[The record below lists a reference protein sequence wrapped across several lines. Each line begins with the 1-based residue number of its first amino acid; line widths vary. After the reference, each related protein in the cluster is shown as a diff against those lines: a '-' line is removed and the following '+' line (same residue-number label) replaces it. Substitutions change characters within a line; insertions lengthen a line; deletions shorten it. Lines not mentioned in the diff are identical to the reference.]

1 MKNLFT
7 RFLMIVFLFSVFY
20 QTYGAGSSPNP
31 SVNDIMLTTLDES
44 ATQAQPGTVN
54 VQGYVSENPYSA
66 MDDAINANAIEAL
79 GTAPYLIF
87 WGPTGTLDTYVDVEI
102 MVDFFDYAELSVK
115 DSIHITLP
123 NGEVIYWTP
132 VLDNGQRASFKPDL
146 FRGVETFGTY
156 TVTLP
161 EGVVVNENGLR
172 FKGFSWSFDI
182 AENIAPT
189 LTVTNTPDDAMNT
202 PNNFTVELTFSEEVK
217 GVEEALEGSVGLD
230 TVVTADGIVY
240 TLTFSGDDEMEGMLE
255 LIDSLVTDVS
265 KNENKLVEGLKWP
278 YKIGDHVVPTAVV
291 EPNLKVNP
299 LDIKITFSEE
309 VIVPVGGIVVNGGTA
324 SVTNVGNIYNVA
336 IIANDGAT
344 VKLNLTSLITDDSK
358 NANALAPA
366 EYTYTIG
373 DRTAPMADVYKPA
386 ATDTIPTFDITIA
399 FNEQVTGV
407 STQSVKLAGEG
418 SVLKLRT
425 IVEGRA
431 YEATITGKEKTTV
444 VLSLTNAIKDLAGN
458 ALVPVNFTY
467 TIGDF
472 TGSVVTADPAS
483 GNFITNMFE
492 VTLTFDEEVTG
503 VADAVQVSGGTV
515 AVTGSGM
522 VYTAMIDAPS
532 MSSVDLILGTT
543 IVDMAGN
550 TFAGATFSYNVTG
563 LVPIATVQSNASESL
578 HKGKILQIEGTVTGV
593 AAGEGF
599 FVQDAV
605 AAWSGIWVE
614 YADVNEDDIEVGDR
628 VLVTGEVAEIA
639 DVTTIIASDGI
650 NYGPETAVEI
660 TAIEVSPTEAEAE
673 KYESVLMKVNGAR
686 ATSADAGSGEWTI
699 YYVPT
704 NNITVNDWMYKAVPV
719 AGHFYDVTGIVNGRL
734 DAFKLEPRMESDV
747 VDLTTTGVNP
757 NYESDFKVYPNP
769 FNNQITIDSN
779 DKLTRVVISNIAGQ
793 RVIDIEYP
801 NREINTA
808 NLVSGI
814 YVISLYTE
822 SGIAKTERMIKK

>member
-20 QTYGAGSSPNP
+20 QAYGAGSPPN
-31 SVNDIMLTTLDES
+31 SIVRDIIMLTPLDES

-54 VQGYVSENPYSA
+54 AQGYVSENPYFA
-66 MDDAINANAIEAL
+66 MDDAINANAIEAFR
-79 GTAPYLIF
+79 TAPYLVL
-87 WGPTGTLDTYVDVEI
+87 WGPKGVLDTYVDVEV
-102 MVDFFDYAELSVK
+102 MVDFYDTSELTVK
-115 DSIHITLP
+115 DSIRITLP

-146 FRGVETFGTY
+146 YRGVETFGTY

-161 EGVVVNENGLR
+161 EGIVVNDDGLR

-182 AENIAPT
+182 VDNVAPT
-189 LTVTNTPDDAMNT
+189 LTVTDAPVDAMKT
-202 PNNFTVELTFSEEVK
+202 PNTFNVELTFSEEVT

-240 TLTFSGDDEMEGMLE
+240 TLTFSGADKMEGVLK
-255 LIDSLVTDVS
+255 LIDGVVTDVS
-265 KNENKLVEGLKWP
+265 LNANKLVGGLEWP
-278 YKIGDHVVPTAVV
+278 FKIGD
-291 EPNLKVNP
+291 N
-299 LDIKITFSEE
+299 
-309 VIVPVGGIVVNGGTA
+309 
-324 SVTNVGNIYNVA
+324 
-336 IIANDGAT
+336 
-344 VKLNLTSLITDDSK
+344 
-358 NANALAPA
+358 
-366 EYTYTIG
+366 
-373 DRTAPMADVYKPA
+373 TAPKAEVFKPT
-386 ATDTIPTFDITIA
+386 ATDTIPTFDITIG

-407 STQSVKLAGEG
+407 STQSVKVTGDGA
-418 SVLKLRT
+418 VVKLRT
-425 IVEGRA
+425 IVEGWA

-444 VLSLTNAIKDLAGN
+444 VLSLTNAIKDVAGN

-472 TGSVVTADPAS
+472 TGSVVTANPAS
-483 GNFITNMFE
+483 GNFIFNEFE

-503 VADAVQVSGGTV
+503 VAEAVQVSGGTV
-515 AVTGSGM
+515 YVTGSGM
-522 VYTAMIDAPS
+522 VYTAFIDAPS
-532 MSSVDLILGTT
+532 MSRVNLILGTT

-550 TFAGATFSYNVTG
+550 AFAGATFSYNVTG

-578 HKGKILQIEGTVTGV
+578 HKGKILQVEGTVTGV

-599 FVQDAV
+599 FVQDAI

-614 YADVNEDDIEVGDR
+614 YADVNEDDIEVGDH
-628 VLVTGEVAEIA
+628 VWVSGEVAEIA
-639 DVTTIIASDGI
+639 DVTTIIASDGY
-650 NYGPETAVEI
+650 NYGPETAMEI
-660 TAIEVSPTEAEAE
+660 TAIEVTPTEAEAE
-673 KYESVLMKVNGAR
+673 KYESVLVKVKGAR

-699 YYVPT
+699 YYLPT
-704 NNITVNDWMYKAVPV
+704 DNITVNDWMYKAVPV
-719 AGHFYDVTGIVNGRL
+719 ADHFYDVTGIVNGRL
-734 DAFKLEPRMESDV
+734 DAFKLEPRMKSDV
-747 VDLTTTGVNP
+747 VDLTIPTGLNP

-769 FNNQITIDSN
+769 FNNQITIVNN

>member
-1 MKNLFT
+1 
-7 RFLMIVFLFSVFY
+7 MIVFLFNVFY
-20 QTYGAGSSPNP
+20 QAYGAGSPSNP
-31 SVNDIMLTTLDES
+31 SFHDIMLSTLDES

-54 VQGYVSENPYSA
+54 AQEYVSKEAYFVIEDVIS
-66 MDDAINANAIEAL
+66 ANAIEAFHVPFL
-79 GTAPYLIF
+79 PLWLPI
-87 WGPTGTLDTYVDVEI
+87 GTLDTYVGVEVI
-102 MVDFFDYAELSVK
+102 VDFFDDYELTVK
-115 DSIHITLP
+115 DSIRITLP

-146 FRGVETFGTY
+146 YRGTETYGTY
-156 TVTLP
+156 TVTVP
-161 EGVVVNENGLR
+161 AGTVVNENGYAFR
-172 FKGFSWSFDI
+172 GFSWTFDI
-182 AENIAPT
+182 IENIAPT
-189 LTVTNTPDDAMNT
+189 VTVTDAPVDAMSTLNT
-202 PNNFTVELTFSEEVK
+202 FSVELTFSEEVT
-217 GVEEALEGSVGLD
+217 GVEEALKGSIGLD

-240 TLTFSGDDEMEGMLE
+240 ELTFSGDDEMEGMLE

-265 KNENKLVEGLKWP
+265 NNANKLVGGIKWP
-278 YKIGDHVVPTAVV
+278 YKIGDHVAPTAVV
-291 EPNLKVNP
+291 EPSLKSNP
-299 LDIKITFSEE
+299 FDIKITFSEE

-324 SVTNVGNIYNVA
+324 TVTNVGNVYKVSVA
-336 IIANDGAT
+336 ANDGAT
-344 VKLNLTSLITDDSK
+344 VKLNLTSLITDNSK
-358 NANALAPA
+358 NANALVAA
-366 EYTYTIG
+366 EYTYLLG
-373 DRTAPMADVYKPA
+373 DRTAPVADVYKPA
-386 ATDTIPTFDITIA
+386 ATDTVPTFDVTIG

-407 STQSVKLAGEG
+407 NTQSVKVSGDGA
-418 SVLKLRT
+418 VLKLRT

-444 VLSLTNAIKDLAGN
+444 VLSLTNAIKDVAGN

-472 TGSVVTADPAS
+472 SGSVVTADPAS

-492 VTLTFDEEVTG
+492 VTLTFDEVVTG
-503 VADAVQVSGGTV
+503 VAGAVQVSGGTV
-515 AVTGSGM
+515 SVTGSGM

-532 MSSVDLILGTT
+532 MSGVNLILGTT

-550 TFAGATFSYNVTG
+550 KFAGATFSYNVTG

>member
-20 QTYGAGSSPNP
+20 QAYGAGSPPN
-31 SVNDIMLTTLDES
+31 SIVRDIIMLTPLDES

-54 VQGYVSENPYSA
+54 AQGYVSENPYFA
-66 MDDAINANAIEAL
+66 MDDAINANAIEAFR
-79 GTAPYLIF
+79 TAPYLVL
-87 WGPTGTLDTYVDVEI
+87 WGPKGVLDTYVDVEV
-102 MVDFFDYAELSVK
+102 MVDFYDTSELTVK
-115 DSIHITLP
+115 DSIRITLP

-146 FRGVETFGTY
+146 YRGVETFGTY

-161 EGVVVNENGLR
+161 EGIVVNDDGLR

-182 AENIAPT
+182 VDNVAPT
-189 LTVTNTPDDAMNT
+189 LTVTDAPVDAMKT
-202 PNNFTVELTFSEEVK
+202 PNTFNVELTFSEEVT

-240 TLTFSGDDEMEGMLE
+240 TLTFSGADKMEGMLK
-255 LIDSLVTDVS
+255 LIDGLVTDVS
-265 KNENKLVEGLKWP
+265 LNANKLVGGLEWP
-278 YKIGDHVVPTAVV
+278 FKIGD
-291 EPNLKVNP
+291 N
-299 LDIKITFSEE
+299 
-309 VIVPVGGIVVNGGTA
+309 
-324 SVTNVGNIYNVA
+324 
-336 IIANDGAT
+336 
-344 VKLNLTSLITDDSK
+344 
-358 NANALAPA
+358 
-366 EYTYTIG
+366 
-373 DRTAPMADVYKPA
+373 TAPKAEVFKPT
-386 ATDTIPTFDITIA
+386 ATDTIPTFDITIG

-407 STQSVKLAGEG
+407 STQSVKVTGDGA
-418 SVLKLRT
+418 VIKLRT
-425 IVEGRA
+425 IVEGWA

-444 VLSLTNAIKDLAGN
+444 VLSLTNAIKDVAGN

-472 TGSVVTADPAS
+472 TGSVVTANPAS
-483 GNFITNMFE
+483 GNFIFNEFE

-503 VADAVQVSGGTV
+503 VAEAVQVSGGTV
-515 AVTGSGM
+515 YVTGSGM
-522 VYTAMIDAPS
+522 VYTAFIDAPS
-532 MSSVDLILGTT
+532 MSRVNLILGTT

-550 TFAGATFSYNVTG
+550 AFAGATFSYNVTG

-578 HKGKILQIEGTVTGV
+578 HKGKILQVEGTVTGV

-614 YADVNEDDIEVGDR
+614 YADVNEDDIEVGDH
-628 VLVTGEVAEIA
+628 VWVSGEVAEIA
-639 DVTTIIASDGI
+639 DVTTIIASDGY
-650 NYGPETAVEI
+650 NYGPETAMEI
-660 TAIEVSPTEAEAE
+660 TAIEVTPTEAEAE
-673 KYESVLMKVNGAR
+673 KYESVLVKVKGAR

-699 YYVPT
+699 YYLPT
-704 NNITVNDWMYKAVPV
+704 DNITVNDWMYKAVPV
-719 AGHFYDVTGIVNGRL
+719 ADHFYDVTGIVNGRL
-734 DAFKLEPRMESDV
+734 DAFKLEPRMKSDV
-747 VDLTTTGVNP
+747 VDLTIPTGLNP

-769 FNNQITIDSN
+769 FNNQITIVNN
-779 DKLTRVVISNIAGQ
+779 DKFTRVVISNIAGQ